1 MAFDSNMVLSSN
13 YNLADLCVTSQI
25 LMQPNI
31 PSDQSTINN
40 LIVTADVL
48 EQLTSTIGPFSV
60 LSGFRTKELQQ
71 VLGEAGNPVAQGLS
85 FHEVGR
91 AVDIYPTTMAISD
104 YFGKIL
110 ANQDLTNKFAEI
122 SIKPGQNSIHLA
134 VNVPGDT
141 RTPKITGLDSS
152 SNTYQTLSDSA
163 IENYIQQAGAGLEN
177 VIQVAEDNPNISI
190 PILVG
195 IAGIIYVL
203 LTS

>member
-91 AVDIYPTTMAISD
+91 AVDIYPTTMALSTLQFLD
-104 YFGKIL
+104 GKL
-110 ANQDLTNKFAEI
+110 DQAWSEF
-122 SIKPGQNSIHLA
+122 NSSCCQCS
-134 VNVPGDT
+134 
-141 RTPKITGLDSS
+141 RRY
-152 SNTYQTLSDSA
+152 SNTKNNWSRLKFQHLS
-163 IENYIQQAGAGLEN
+163 
-177 VIQVAEDNPNISI
+177 NP
-190 PILVG
+190 
-195 IAGIIYVL
+195 
-203 LTS
+203 